1 MTTAEIK
8 SIDPNEYID
17 FDSPVIPNSES
28 KVVFSGLGADEV
40 FGGYARY
47 KTAF

>member
-1 MTTAEIK
+1 MMLSGEIK
-8 SIDPNEYID
+8 SVDRSLYLNQNDVKIDSNA
-17 FDSPVIPNSES
+17 

-47 KTAF
+47 RTAF